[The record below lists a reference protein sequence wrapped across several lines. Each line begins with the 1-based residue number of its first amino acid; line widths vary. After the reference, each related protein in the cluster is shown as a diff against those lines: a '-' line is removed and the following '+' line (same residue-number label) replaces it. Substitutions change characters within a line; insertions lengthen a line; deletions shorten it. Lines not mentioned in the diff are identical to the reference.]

1 MTKMFSEMDNEF
13 IKNMMKAQGL
23 NMSDEQIS
31 LMKNSEMIK
40 MAQKQIKTNPNMTYP
55 NTTVSNTMVDKKDE
69 LKQPTIPQMPT
80 NFDMKSM
87 MDFVSKNPDLLKS
100 MGPMLGGKNGEL
112 PPQLETIMYLLS
124 LPQKIKSFFTSTRG
138 ILTVGLIVVLVI
150 SYFYS

>member
-1 MTKMFSEMDNEF
+1 MDNDF

-55 NTTVSNTMVDKKDE
+55 NNSNPNTTPSNSIVDNKDE
-69 LKQPTIPQMPT
+69 MRQPSMPQMPT

-138 ILTVGLIVVLVI
+138 MLTVGLIIVLIV